1 MNYLKVLLIFVLF
14 ITDCYGVKD
23 KFVSITLDAKW
34 LDTPLHQ
41 EARYIYIYQYKKD
54 SIEFVFSEFL
64 ATQNTQYFWSLINDV
79 SSFDSFTPDARMRRR
94 FFFLNIHMLF
104 FD

>member
-41 EARYIYIYQYKKD
+41 EARYIYIYINIKRIQL
-54 SIEFVFSEFL
+54 SLFSVNFL
-64 ATQNTQYFWSLINDV
+64 QHKV
-79 SSFDSFTPDARMRRR
+79 H
-94 FFFLNIHMLF
+94 NIF
-104 FD
+104 GR